1 MQINALILLLT
12 TKMVI
17 LNSEVLNDGKHP
29 ACNEMIAMQYMIT
42 DSKTTLA
49 FKIFVR
55 HTSIVYLYFLS
66 SEFNH
71 YSCMCM
77 MLYQRVTCARELLL
91 VNQ

>member
-55 HTSIVYLYFLS
+55 HTSIVLS
-66 SEFNH
+66 IYIFYRQS
-71 YSCMCM
+71 
-77 MLYQRVTCARELLL
+77 LTITAACA
-91 VNQ
+91 

>member
-29 ACNEMIAMQYMIT
+29 ACNEIIAMQYMIT

-55 HTSIVYLYFLS
+55 DILLSSIYLYFLS

-77 MLYQRVTCARELLL
+77 MLYQTSHLCS
-91 VNQ
+91 